1 MALVDFMAVQLK
13 AHQLREIKA
22 GEEMEIRVGG
32 GTLYI
37 ARPKE
42 GADSDK
48 SQAIRDDKGFPSFSD
63 NEKPLSLPIRQALI
77 KVMPGLWAYVGT
89 KGLKEDGVFAL
100 NDDGE
105 RSELTGNETL
115 AQKVREWSGN
125 EPVCLYVYS
134 VPFGC
139 WRFGLVAVKSPR
151 YAAPVVLG
159 FRPDREAVAPQNG
172 AELSLVVAA
181 ADEVL
186 LKLEGSPFMNKAE
199 LAPLRELVE
208 LAKRQ

>member
-1 MALVDFMAVQLK
+1 MAVQLK

-89 KGLKEDGVFAL
+89 KGLKEADVFAL

-105 RSELTGNETL
+105 RSELTGNETP

-125 EPVCLYVYS
+125 EPVYLDVYS
-134 VPFGC
+134 VPFFG
-139 WRFGLVAVKSPR
+139 WRFALNAHGSWPYA
-151 YAAPVVLG
+151 AAPVVLG

-172 AELSLVVAA
+172 AELSPVVAA